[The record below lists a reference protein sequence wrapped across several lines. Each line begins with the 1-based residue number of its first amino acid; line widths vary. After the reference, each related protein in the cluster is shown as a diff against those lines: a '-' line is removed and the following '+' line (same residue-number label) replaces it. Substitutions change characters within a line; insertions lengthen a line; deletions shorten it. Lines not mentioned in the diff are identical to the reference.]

1 MTATIFPLETPWMTV
16 DEATAYIR
24 RHPKTVLRILDD
36 SRLRGYQ
43 VTEPNGTWRIHR
55 DDADQF
61 MRNPAQRASPP
72 PLPSA

>member
-1 MTATIFPLETPWMTV
+1 MTATVWPLETPWMTV
-16 DEATAYIR
+16 DEAAAYLR
-24 RHPKTVLRILDD
+24 RHPKTVLRMLHD

-61 MRNPAQRASPP
+61 MRTPAKRARRPR
-72 PLPSA
+72 LRSA